1 MRVCAPSTINNYCV
15 HVNYYCLRKQLA
27 LVRIP
32 QASKQLI
39 VTLKVYVLC
48 RWGEG
53 GTQLSCKPFLVV
65 SFQVLEFQMFVR
77 LKITA
82 HWSGQRMHA
91 GNVFFCLGPLLPA
104 LPSVYQWH
112 WRHSSDKKDQAFP
125 LYNRWTKSPCEWFFH
140 KMEQSVFLKGKIQN
154 DCMMNKLHLRCCY
167 PIRSSTWLLVFLHE
181 TAVCIS

>member
-15 HVNYYCLRKQLA
+15 HVNCYCLRKQLA

-39 VTLKVYVLC
+39 VTLKVHVLC

-53 GTQLSCKPFLVV
+53 GTQLSWKPFLVV

-140 KMEQSVFLKGKIQN
+140 KMEQSKRENTKWLHDEQATSEMLLSHKVFHLTAGFLAW
-154 DCMMNKLHLRCCY
+154 DSSLHL
-167 PIRSSTWLLVFLHE
+167 L
-181 TAVCIS
+181 A